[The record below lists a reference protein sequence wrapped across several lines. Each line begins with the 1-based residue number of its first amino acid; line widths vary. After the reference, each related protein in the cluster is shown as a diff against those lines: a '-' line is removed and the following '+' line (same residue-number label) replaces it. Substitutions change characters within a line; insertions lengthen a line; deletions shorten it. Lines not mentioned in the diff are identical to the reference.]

1 MYPQSKFI
9 MSDVGHI
16 IVFLKTNS
24 SLTCE
29 KLLSI
34 FIVSVVIGQYDY
46 SLEDINLTS
55 ENYGVNGG
63 DSFFDNK
70 IQTDRSLEIKKNTLL
85 T

>member
-46 SLEDINLTS
+46 SLEDINPTS
-55 ENYGVNGG
+55 ENYGGNGG
-63 DSFFDNK
+63 ASFFENK